1 MVLTARKGGGGGFII
16 LLGLSLGLASTEC
29 AGPEHFNSQPD
40 AGGIGTPGAAGA
52 GVAGTGAAG
61 DTSLAGGGGTPAL
74 SGAAGDTSAAGA
86 GPDASATGVA
96 GANGPAGMNGAAG
109 TGATAGT
116 SGAAGTG
123 AAGKGAAGTGA
134 AGTGAAGAGAAGNGA
149 AGTGAAGTGAAG
161 TGAAGLGAAA
171 VNGCLN
177 ANWTFTPEYTCDPAT
192 NTNCGFCTQYPTQC
206 APQDAIDGDPTT
218 RYTDGKSQI
227 GGEFVTVTFAR
238 AVKISGMNVVTTS
251 AGDGAKGYQ
260 LQYSTDGATFTAF
273 APAIAGTGADNLTI
287 PFPATI
293 MRAIRMIQTGVATLP
308 AADPAWWS
316 INEITFTGC
325 VAQ

>member
-1 MVLTARKGGGGGFII
+1 MVLTARKGGGGRFII
-16 LLGLSLGLASTEC
+16 LLGLCLGLASTEC
-29 AGPEHFNSQPD
+29 AGPEHFNSRPD
-40 AGGIGTPGAAGA
+40 AGGLGTPGVAGA

-61 DTSLAGGGGTPAL
+61 DTSLAGSGGSPAL

-86 GPDASATGVA
+86 GPDATGVA

-116 SGAAGTG
+116 SGAAGAG

-134 AGTGAAGAGAAGNGA
+134 GAAGTGAAGNGA

-171 VNGCLN
+171 VNGCQN
-177 ANWTFTPEYTCDPAT
+177 ANWTFTPEYTCDPTT

-218 RYTDGKSQI
+218 RYTDGKSQS

-238 AVKISGMNVVTTS
+238 AVKVSGMNVVTTS

-260 LQYSTDGATFTAF
+260 LQYSTDGATFMAF

-287 PFPATI
+287 PFPATV
-293 MRAIRMIQTGVATLP
+293 MRAIRMIQTGVATTP